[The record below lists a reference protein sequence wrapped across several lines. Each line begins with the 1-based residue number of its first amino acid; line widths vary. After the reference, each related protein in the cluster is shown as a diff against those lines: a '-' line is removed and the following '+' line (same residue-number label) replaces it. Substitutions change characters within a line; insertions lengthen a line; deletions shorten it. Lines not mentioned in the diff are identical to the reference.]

1 MLNLTTT
8 APEAAE
14 TEVTEDIIVV
24 KQRGMFRQILDRL
37 VRNRSAM
44 IGFVLLLIIVVLCL
58 LAGVIAP
65 DGYNAQDLS
74 AKFEPPSLKH
84 LCGTD
89 NLGRDIFT
97 RILYGGRISLF
108 IGVVSTLFSAG
119 VGIVIGLFAGF
130 YGGRADNVAMRV
142 LDIVMS
148 IPAILLAITIAA
160 ALGTGVNSAIIAIGI
175 ASIPI
180 FARLT
185 RAPIIQLKNEEY
197 IEAAR
202 AISASKLRIMFR
214 HLLPNILSPLIVQIT
229 INVALSIMLAAGLSF
244 LGLGVQPPNPEW
256 GAIIVSAKVYIIDH
270 SYMVT
275 MPGIVMALTV
285 IALNLFGDGLRDCL
299 DPRLKI

>member
-1 MLNLTTT
+1 MSDKTVG
-8 APEAAE
+8 AREPDE
-14 TEVTEDIIVV
+14 IVV
-24 KQRGMFRQILDRL
+24 KQRSMFRQIVDRL
-37 VRNRSAM
+37 VRNKSAM
-44 IGFVLLLIIVVLCL
+44 IGFWLLVIIIVACL
-58 LAGVIAP
+58 LSPIVAP
-65 DGYNAQDLS
+65 GGFNVQHLTE
-74 AKFEPPSLKH
+74 KFQPPSLRH

-97 RILYGGRISLF
+97 RILYGGRISLM
-108 IGVVSTLFSAG
+108 IGFVSTLFSAL

-130 YGGRADNVAMRV
+130 YGGKTDNIVMRI
-142 LDIVMS
+142 LDIIMS
-148 IPAILLAITIAA
+148 IPSILLAITIAA
-160 ALGTGVNSAIIAIGI
+160 ALGTGVNSAILAIGI

-185 RAPIIQLKNEEY
+185 RAPIIQLKNQEY

-202 AISASKLRIMFR
+202 AISASKVRIMFR

-244 LGLGVQPPNPEW
+244 LGMGVQPPNPEW
-256 GAIIVSAKVYIIDH
+256 GAIITSSKVYIIDH

-275 MPGIVMALTV
+275 MPGIAMALTV